1 MLKTFVVKVQLFATS
16 FIFVAKR
23 EIFEKDP
30 LCFVMTIRELEILLY
45 FHRNDKV
52 KEQQILDV
60 LLDSIKSDGVGK
72 NIGAI
77 YDELSIYENL
87 SLIHI

>member
-1 MLKTFVVKVQLFATS
+1 
-16 FIFVAKR
+16 
-23 EIFEKDP
+23 
-30 LCFVMTIRELEILLY
+30 MTIRELEILLY

-77 YDELSIYENL
+77 YDELSIYENPHL
-87 SLIHI
+87 DGEMDYFSKVMKYFGNNLQ